1 MSASKYL
8 KASKKTISLLDQKGL
23 TISQLKQI
31 QSHLAVTATLK
42 DPYAAAKIIS
52 LYAHSNAK
60 NSLFCAERLFIC
72 LQNKSTFI
80 WNTMMQ
86 AFVEKNQPITAF
98 SLYKHML
105 ESNYLPNNF
114 TFSFVIRACTD
125 VFNLQMGLCFHGQIV
140 KFGWESYD
148 FVQNGLIHLY
158 ANCGFMDLA
167 RKMFDMSTKR
177 DVFTWTCLISGYL
190 KSGQVLIARELFD
203 RMPEKNPV
211 SWGAMIAGHVQ
222 IGFFKEALE
231 IFYDMQVSGFRLNH
245 ASIVGALTACAFLG
259 ALDQGRWIHAYVKR
273 HRIVLDRMLGTA
285 LIDMY
290 AKCGCIEMA
299 GSVFDEMDDRDVYA
313 LTCLIS
319 GLANHDKSEA
329 AIDLFDRMQD
339 EGVVPNE
346 VTFVCVL
353 NACSRMGMVAEGLR
367 IFERMSNR
375 YGIDPQI
382 QHYSCLVDLLGRAGR
397 IEEAKKVVREM
408 PLQPDSYTLG
418 ALLDACRVHG
428 DVQLG
433 EEMADSLAQRCLDHG
448 GVHVLLSNM
457 YASADKWED
466 VSKIR
471 KKMEDKNIRKLPGCS
486 SIEVNGT
493 VCEFV
498 TGDRSYALEEDIKF
512 LLFGIDK
519 NLKSLSLD
527 DDDDH
532 ESVTMEQVFS

>member
-1 MSASKYL
+1 MSASRYL

-31 QSHLAVTATLK
+31 QSHLTVTATLK

-52 LYAHSNAK
+52 LHAHSNARS
-60 NSLFCAERLFIC
+60 SLFYAERLFLC

-86 AFVEKNQPITAF
+86 AFVEKNEAVRAF

-114 TFSFVIRACTD
+114 TFSFVIRACID
-125 VFNLQMGLCFHGQIV
+125 VFNLQMGLCFHGQVV

-167 RKMFDMSTKR
+167 RNMFDMSIKR
-177 DVFTWTCLISGYL
+177 DVVTWTCLISGYL
-190 KSGQVLIARELFD
+190 NSGQVLIARELFD

-211 SWGAMIAGHVQ
+211 SWGALIAGYVR
-222 IGFFKEALE
+222 IGFFNEALE
-231 IFYDMQVSGFRLNH
+231 VFYDMQVSGFRLNR

-273 HRIVLDRMLGTA
+273 HHMSLDRMLGTA

-299 GSVFDEMDDRDVYA
+299 CSVFDEMDDRDVYA
-313 LTCLIS
+313 FTCLIS

-329 AIDLFDRMQD
+329 AIDLFNRMQD

-353 NACSRMGMVAEGLR
+353 NACSRMGMVDEGLR
-367 IFERMSNR
+367 IFESMSNR
-375 YGIDPQI
+375 YVIEPQI
-382 QHYSCLVDLLGRAGR
+382 QHYGCLVDLLGRAGK
-397 IEEAKKVVREM
+397 IEEAKQVVREM

-433 EEMADSLAQRCLDHG
+433 EEMVDSLVQRCLDHG

-498 TGDRSYALEEDIKF
+498 TGDRSYALEEDIMF

-519 NLKSLSLD
+519 QLKSLFLD
-527 DDDDH
+527 DDEH
-532 ESVTMEQVFS
+532 YNVTMEQVPS